1 MALSEEHGGEFS
13 NLSRD
18 LPREDSEFR
27 PFRDVIPD
35 SSLPEVAGSHILP
48 EANWSIQQVRFCLLN
63 FIGRAFMAPKDLWID
78 SHK

>member
-1 MALSEEHGGEFS
+1 MALIEEHGGEFS
-13 NLSRD
+13 SFLRD

-35 SSLPEVAGSHILP
+35 SSLPEVAGLHILS
-48 EANWSIQQVRFCLLN
+48 EANWPVQQVRFCLMN

-78 SHK
+78 RHK